1 MLAAVI
7 FDMDGVLIDSEPF
20 WQRAQIAVFSELG
33 HPHTVEDCEST
44 IGVRIDQLVAHWYRL
59 RPWSGPTQEEV
70 VQRILDRV
78 NALILSEGQ
87 AKAGVLEALDLI
99 EARGLKVGL
108 ATSSPFAMVEAV
120 LGKLGIRDR
129 FMAVHSAEIERFG
142 KPHPDV
148 YIHAA
153 EKLGVE
159 PMHCLAIEDSS
170 PGSLAGKA
178 ASTTARLGPPRGLNG
193 RRRRGG
199 AGDGSSEGPLGPL
212 TLARAAADED
222 DGNYIWSDSESDDDD
237 EEGGGSYS
245 ASYSDDEE
253 EGEGS

>member
-1 MLAAVI
+1 MLTAVI

-20 WQRAQIAVFSELG
+20 GNGPRWPCSPSWAI
-33 HPHTVEDCEST
+33 PTVEDCEST

-59 RPWSGPTQEEV
+59 RPWSGPSQEEV

-99 EARGLKVGL
+99 EAQGLKVGL
-108 ATSSPFAMVEAV
+108 ATSSPLPWWKLCSASSAFAIAS
-120 LGKLGIRDR
+120 L
-129 FMAVHSAEIERFG
+129 AVHSAEVERFG

-159 PMHCLAIEDSS
+159 PVHCLAIEDSFT
-170 PGSLAGKA
+170 GLLAAKA
-178 ASTTARLGPPRGLNG
+178 ASMKALIVPDPALVGDPRLAIADHQLF
-193 RRRRGG
+193 
-199 AGDGSSEGPLGPL
+199 SLSELDAEM
-212 TLARAAADED
+212 LA
-222 DGNYIWSDSESDDDD
+222 NWVK
-237 EEGGGSYS
+237 
-245 ASYSDDEE
+245 
-253 EGEGS
+253 

>member
-20 WQRAQIAVFSELG
+20 WQRAQMAVFSELG
-33 HPHTVEDCEST
+33 HPHTEEDCDST

-59 RPWSGPTQEEV
+59 RPWSGPSQEEV
-70 VQRILDRV
+70 VQQILNRV

-87 AKAGVLEALDLI
+87 PKAGVIEALALI
-99 EARGLKVGL
+99 EAQGLKIGL
-108 ATSSPFAMVEAV
+108 ATSSPFTMVEAV

-129 FMAVHSAEIERFG
+129 FLAVHSAEVERFG

-159 PMHCLAIEDSS
+159 PVHCLAIEDSFT
-170 PGSLAGKA
+170 GLLAAKA
-178 ASTTARLGPPRGLNG
+178 ASMRALIVPDPALINDPRLAIADHRLDCLSELD
-193 RRRRGG
+193 
-199 AGDGSSEGPLGPL
+199 AGQ
-212 TLARAAADED
+212 LACWVA
-222 DGNYIWSDSESDDDD
+222 GK
-237 EEGGGSYS
+237 
-245 ASYSDDEE
+245 
-253 EGEGS
+253 

>member
-1 MLAAVI
+1 MLTAVI

-20 WQRAQIAVFSELG
+20 WQRAQMAVFSELG
-33 HPHTVEDCEST
+33 HFHTEEDCNST

-70 VQRILDRV
+70 VQRILDQV
-78 NALILSEGQ
+78 IALILQEGQ

-99 EARGLKVGL
+99 EAQGLKIGL
-108 ATSSPFAMVEAV
+108 ATSSPFTMVEAV

-129 FMAVHSAEIERFG
+129 FMAVHSAEVERFG

-159 PMHCLAIEDSS
+159 PVHCLAIEDSFTGLHEGADRAG
-170 PGSLAGKA
+170 PG
-178 ASTTARLGPPRGLNG
+178 PG
-193 RRRRGG
+193 RRSTPRHRRSPAAFARR
-199 AGDGSSEGPLGPL
+199 AGCRHAGPLGGLNPSG
-212 TLARAAADED
+212 AK
-222 DGNYIWSDSESDDDD
+222 GVSDQNI
-237 EEGGGSYS
+237 G
-245 ASYSDDEE
+245 APCIP
-253 EGEGS
+253 